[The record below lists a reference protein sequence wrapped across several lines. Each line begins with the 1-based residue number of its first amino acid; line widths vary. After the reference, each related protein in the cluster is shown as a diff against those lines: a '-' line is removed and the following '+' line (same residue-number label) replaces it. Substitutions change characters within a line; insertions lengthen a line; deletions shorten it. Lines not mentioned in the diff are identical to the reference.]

1 MHLTPNQRASVVCI
15 YLNLVPSRLFNRAKA
30 TSAIAA
36 EQGIS
41 ISVSG
46 VKKIVYKWRQT
57 SKENRKPENQK
68 LSFP

>member
-1 MHLTPNQRASVVCI
+1 MHLTPNQRASVVYI
-15 YLNLVPSRLFNRAKA
+15 YLNLVPSRLMNRAKE

-36 EQGIS
+36 EQGII

-57 SKENRKPENQK
+57 SNY
-68 LSFP
+68 

>member
-1 MHLTPNQRASVVCI
+1 M
-15 YLNLVPSRLFNRAKA
+15 NRAKE

-36 EQGIS
+36 EQGII

-57 SKENRKPENQK
+57 SNY
-68 LSFP
+68 